1 MILFTTPFARNM
13 VRPATPTPKHQ
24 SSGFLAT
31 SAQAQ
36 PQSAHRYYVMTNIL
50 RTNQRF
56 KQRSSFNSNG
66 NAIKSARMC
75 NFVPQLLLEP
85 PWLYTIAGT
94 EYYLPEYQLSYVGL
108 LILSNIVVFMK
119 KFCSSKNILVR
130 NSIEIFNYF
139 RAASRRN

>member
-1 MILFTTPFARNM
+1 
-13 VRPATPTPKHQ
+13 
-24 SSGFLAT
+24 
-31 SAQAQ
+31 
-36 PQSAHRYYVMTNIL
+36 MTNIL
-50 RTNQRF
+50 RANQRF

-94 EYYLPEYQLSYVGL
+94 EYYLPEYQLSYVDL

-130 NSIEIFNYF
+130 DSIEIFNYF